1 MSAIANAIP
10 SRLEQTEFD
19 DDFTPEHNFAS
30 VPHVAGPSYRSPEDS
45 VQGAHG
51 AVVAAS
57 PAMQRVLEQVRQ
69 IANLDI
75 PVLLLGESGTGK
87 EVVARLIHSISCRAH
102 RTFMR
107 VNCAALPS
115 ELLES
120 ELFGHEAGAFT
131 GATRAKPGKFEIC
144 QKGTILLDE
153 IAEMPVGPQ
162 AKFLHVLQDG
172 EFSRLGSPFPKRVDV
187 RILAATN
194 VNIQQAIATRQFRE
208 DLYYRVSAY
217 SIYIPPLRA
226 RREDIPP
233 LIEHFMHTWA
243 RRLGRPQL
251 PISPALLEACMC
263 HPWPGNVREL
273 ENFIGRYVICGDE
286 DQILRQLR
294 GSGGN
299 CDDRSRPFRGEPG
312 EAAVLPGDLKSRIRT
327 LKKEAEKEAIVRALE
342 VTKGSRKDAA
352 RMLNISVRALQYKML
367 DCEITRSAAAPAF
380 EP

>member
-1 MSAIANAIP
+1 MISAIANPKP
-10 SRLEQTEFD
+10 SELEQVQSEDYGITQHQDAPLKLATRE
-19 DDFTPEHNFAS
+19 
-30 VPHVAGPSYRSPEDS
+30 SYRLPECSS
-45 VQGAHG
+45 VQGDHG
-51 AVVAAS
+51 TVVAAS
-57 PAMQRVLEQVRQ
+57 AAMQRVLEQVRQ

-75 PVLLLGESGTGK
+75 PVLLLGETGTGK
-87 EVVARLIHSISCRAH
+87 EVVARLIHSTSCRAH

-120 ELFGHEAGAFT
+120 ELFGHEVGAFT
-131 GATRAKPGKFEIC
+131 GATHAKPGKFEIC
-144 QKGTILLDE
+144 QRGTIFLDE
-153 IAEMPVGPQ
+153 IAEMPIGPQ

-194 VNIQQAIATRQFRE
+194 VNIQQAIAARQFRE

-233 LIEHFMHTWA
+233 LIEHFMRIWA
-243 RRLGRPQL
+243 GRLGRFPL
-251 PISPALLEACMC
+251 PLSPLLLQACLH

-273 ENFIGRYVICGDE
+273 ENFIGRYAICGDE
-286 DQILRQLR
+286 AQALSELHSYGTNVDCHSKRESSET
-294 GSGGN
+294 GF
-299 CDDRSRPFRGEPG
+299 P
-312 EAAVLPGDLKSRIRT
+312 PGDLKSRVRR

-342 VTKGSRKDAA
+342 MTRGSRKDAA

-367 DCEITRSAAAPAF
+367 ECEITRSPGIPAL
-380 EP
+380 ET

>member
-1 MSAIANAIP
+1 MSAIANSMP
-10 SRLEQTEFD
+10 CRLEQAESDEYGTTQHQD
-19 DDFTPEHNFAS
+19 APVRPISTAS
-30 VPHVAGPSYRSPEDS
+30 FRSPEGG
-45 VQGAHG
+45 VQRGHV

-87 EVVARLIHSISCRAH
+87 EVVARLIHNTSCRAH

-115 ELLES
+115 DLLES

-144 QKGTILLDE
+144 QRGTILLDE
-153 IAEMPVGPQ
+153 IAEMPTGPQ

-187 RILAATN
+187 RVLAATN
-194 VNIQQAIATRQFRE
+194 VNIQQAIASRQFRE

-217 SIYIPPLRA
+217 SIHIPPLRA

-233 LIEHFMHTWA
+233 LIEHFMDIWA
-243 RRLGRPQL
+243 ERLGRPQL
-251 PISPALLEACMC
+251 PISPRLLEACMC
-263 HPWPGNVREL
+263 HPWPGNVREM
-273 ENFIGRYVICGDE
+273 ENFIGRYLICGDE
-286 DQILRQLR
+286 SQVLAQLH
-294 GSGGN
+294 SNGGN
-299 CDDRSRPFRGEPG
+299 RNLQPKGEPG
-312 EAAVLPGDLKSRIRT
+312 EAGVMPGDLKSQVRM
-327 LKKEAEKEAIVRALE
+327 LKKEAEKEAIIRALE
-342 VTKGSRKDAA
+342 MTGGSRKDAA

-367 DCEITRSAAAPAF
+367 ECEITRSAGAHVPQL
-380 EP
+380 